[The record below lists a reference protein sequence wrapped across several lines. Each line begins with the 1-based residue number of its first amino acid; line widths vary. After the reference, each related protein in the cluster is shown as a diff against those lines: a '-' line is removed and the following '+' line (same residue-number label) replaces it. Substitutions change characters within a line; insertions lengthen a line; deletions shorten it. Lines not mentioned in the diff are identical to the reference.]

1 MTDTEKCIFECT
13 KEIVVA
19 KVASG
24 TNVRADKDGGEAIGE
39 FLKRS
44 TTKSKSLL
52 TKPD

>member
-1 MTDTEKCIFECT
+1 MNDAEKYIFECA

-39 FLKRS
+39 FFEAIYNKIKQLADN
-44 TTKSKSLL
+44 T
-52 TKPD
+52 

>member
-19 KVASG
+19 KLASG

-39 FLKRS
+39 FFEAIYNKLKELADK
-44 TTKSKSLL
+44 T
-52 TKPD
+52 